1 MFKVQRHKSYLLK
14 KRTHTLYENAL
25 KKIMFLFIEAVIST
39 KKIRFVLKRQYLLL
53 KFRYSEKAT
62 NFLHYF
68 GEPN

>member
-39 KKIRFVLKRQYLLL
+39 KKSDLCSKDNKYNIY
-53 KFRYSEKAT
+53 Y
-62 NFLHYF
+62 
-68 GEPN
+68 